1 MKGSRASRTSR
12 SCISKMIYTNSD
24 GGSRGNPGPAA
35 IGVVVRENDSIL
47 EMYNE
52 NIGKATNNEAEYF
65 ALIRALQL
73 AATYTKEEVTCI
85 LDSELVVK
93 QLLGQYR
100 VKNERM
106 LKLFLQ
112 VQYLQENFKKIK
124 YVHVKR
130 EDQFQQIADA
140 LLNIKLDEKKP

>member
-1 MKGSRASRTSR
+1 
-12 SCISKMIYTNSD
+12 MIFTNSD

-35 IGVVVRENDSIL
+35 IGIVVRENDSIL
-47 EMYNE
+47 EMYSE
-52 NIGKATNNEAEYF
+52 KIGRATNNEAEYT

-73 AATYTKEEVTCI
+73 AATYTKEEITCM

-100 VKNERM
+100 VKNNRI

-124 YVHVKR
+124 YMHVRR
-130 EDQFQQIADA
+130 EEQFQQVADA
-140 LLNIKLDEKKP
+140 LLNMKLDEK

>member
-1 MKGSRASRTSR
+1 
-12 SCISKMIYTNSD
+12 MIYTNSD

-35 IGVVVRENDSIL
+35 IGVVVREDEKIL
-47 EMYNE
+47 EMYSE
-52 NIGKATNNEAEYF
+52 EMGKATNNEAEYF

-73 AATYTKEEVTCI
+73 AATYTKDEVTCI

-100 VKNERM
+100 VKNKRI
-106 LKLFLQ
+106 LGLFLQ
-112 VQYLQENFKKIK
+112 VQYLQENFRKIR
-124 YVHVKR
+124 YVHVGR

-140 LLNIKLDEKKP
+140 LLNMKLDERE